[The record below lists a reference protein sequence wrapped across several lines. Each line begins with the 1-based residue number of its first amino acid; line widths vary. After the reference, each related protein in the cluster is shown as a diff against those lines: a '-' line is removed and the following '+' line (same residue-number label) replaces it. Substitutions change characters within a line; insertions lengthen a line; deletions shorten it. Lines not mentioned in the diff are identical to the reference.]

1 MALLS
6 ALGQAG
12 VLLVIVST
20 LGQPLAFAALDGL
33 RVLGAELPTAQLHP
47 GSPLRFAQS
56 WASAIGGSVAAATTF
71 LVGRYKDGPR
81 VAVVPLEYCPPTQ
94 MVVRTMEQRRRR
106 CRRGTLMGWCT
117 LTALS
122 GAAIADPVA
131 RALAHVVSFIRP
143 VRALADAEA
152 WGFGSSLP
160 TFSFGAMAAASM
172 VRVPVLVAGLSPPGW
187 LVLRREVD
195 LSVGCDY
202 NNNSL

>member
-131 RALAHVVSFIRP
+131 RALA
-143 VRALADAEA
+143 
-152 WGFGSSLP
+152 
-160 TFSFGAMAAASM
+160 
-172 VRVPVLVAGLSPPGW
+172 
-187 LVLRREVD
+187 
-195 LSVGCDY
+195 
-202 NNNSL
+202 